1 MAVSYIMA
9 RLSAKTVKRSL
20 VVLSI
25 LLGFLYLSTSFTE
38 DTLPMQITILA
49 VLGAVVSVAYVK
61 TLVEV
66 SDIQAASTFYIGV
79 FETFIGL
86 SFLTGPPVAGMLADN
101 YGFENVLKIFG
112 ALSLFSA
119 AVNFGLS
126 PRSQASKVF

>member
-1 MAVSYIMA
+1 
-9 RLSAKTVKRSL
+9 
-20 VVLSI
+20 
-25 LLGFLYLSTSFTE
+25 
-38 DTLPMQITILA
+38 
-49 VLGAVVSVAYVK
+49 
-61 TLVEV
+61 V
-66 SDIQAASTFYIGV
+66 SDIPAASTFYIGV